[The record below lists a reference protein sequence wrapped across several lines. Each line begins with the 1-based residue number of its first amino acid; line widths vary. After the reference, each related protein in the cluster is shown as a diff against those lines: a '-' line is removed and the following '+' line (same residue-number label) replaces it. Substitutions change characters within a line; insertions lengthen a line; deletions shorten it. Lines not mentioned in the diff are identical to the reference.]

1 MFLPKN
7 SKTMIIGIT
16 GGIGSGKSTFSDL
29 LINKGYSVYNT
40 DAKARE
46 LQNVDAEIRQ
56 KIIALFGNDSYD
68 TQGLNR
74 PFIAQIV
81 FNDSSKLK
89 QLNEIVHPAV
99 KLDFVNW
106 AKQFDLNQNI
116 FLECAILFE
125 GGFHKLVDKSVLIT
139 ASELVRIQRVMK
151 RDKVTELQVRA
162 RMKNQMSEEDKKKLA
177 DFVIYSDDEKPM
189 SEKLNKFLLELD

>member
-1 MFLPKN
+1 
-7 SKTMIIGIT
+7 MIIGIT

-46 LQNVDAEIRQ
+46 LQNTDAVIRE
-56 KIIALFGNDSYD
+56 KIITLFGNDSYD
-68 TQGLNR
+68 TLGLNR

-99 KLDFVNW
+99 KLDFIKW
-106 AKQFDLNQNI
+106 AKQFNLNQNI

-162 RMKNQMSEEDKKKLA
+162 RMKNQMSEDDKKKLA

-189 SEKLNKFLLELD
+189 SEKLDEFLLRLN

>member
-1 MFLPKN
+1 
-7 SKTMIIGIT
+7 MIIGIT

-46 LQNVDAEIRQ
+46 LQNTDAVIRE
-56 KIIALFGNDSYD
+56 KIITLFGNDSYD
-68 TQGLNR
+68 SLGLNR

-99 KLDFVNW
+99 KLDFIKW
-106 AKQFDLNQNI
+106 AKQFNLNQNI

-162 RMKNQMSEEDKKKLA
+162 RMKNQMSEDDKKKLA

-189 SEKLNKFLLELD
+189 SEKLDEFLFELN

>member
-1 MFLPKN
+1 
-7 SKTMIIGIT
+7 MIIGIT

-46 LQNVDAEIRQ
+46 LQNTDAVIRE
-56 KIIALFGNDSYD
+56 KIITLFGNDSYD
-68 TQGLNR
+68 SLGLNR

-99 KLDFVNW
+99 KLDFIKW
-106 AKQFDLNQNI
+106 AKQFNLNQNI

-162 RMKNQMSEEDKKKLA
+162 RMKNQMSEDDKKKLA

-189 SEKLNKFLLELD
+189 CEKLDEFLLKLDQ

>member
-1 MFLPKN
+1 
-7 SKTMIIGIT
+7 MIIGIT

-29 LINKGYSVYNT
+29 LINKGYRVYNT

-46 LQNVDAEIRQ
+46 LQNTDAVIRE
-56 KIIALFGNDSYD
+56 KIITLFGNESYN
-68 TQGLNR
+68 TMGLNR
-74 PFIAQIV
+74 PYIAQIV
-81 FNDSSKLK
+81 FNNSAKLM
-89 QLNEIVHPAV
+89 QLNKIVHPAV
-99 KLDFVNW
+99 KLDFIKW
-106 AKQFDLNQNI
+106 AKQFNLNQNI

-177 DFVIYSDDEKPM
+177 NFVIYSDDEKPM
-189 SEKLNKFLLELD
+189 SLKIEEFLLKLD

>member
-1 MFLPKN
+1 
-7 SKTMIIGIT
+7 MIIGIT

-29 LINKGYSVYNT
+29 LIKKGYSVYNT

-46 LQNVDAEIRQ
+46 LQNTDAVIRE
-56 KIIALFGNDSYD
+56 KIITLFGNDSYD
-68 TQGLNR
+68 SLGLNR

-99 KLDFVNW
+99 KLDFIKW

-162 RMKNQMSEEDKKKLA
+162 RMKNQMSEDDKKKLA

-189 SEKLNKFLLELD
+189 SKKLDEFLLKLN

>member
-1 MFLPKN
+1 
-7 SKTMIIGIT
+7 MIIGIT

-29 LINKGYSVYNT
+29 LIKKGYSVYNT

-46 LQNVDAEIRQ
+46 LQNTDAVIRE
-56 KIIALFGNDSYD
+56 KIITLFGNDSYD
-68 TQGLNR
+68 TLGLNR

-99 KLDFVNW
+99 KLDFIKW

-162 RMKNQMSEEDKKKLA
+162 RMKNQMSEDDKKKLA

-189 SEKLNKFLLELD
+189 SKKLDEFLLKLN

>member
-1 MFLPKN
+1 
-7 SKTMIIGIT
+7 MIIGIT

-46 LQNVDAEIRQ
+46 LQNTDAVIRE
-56 KIIALFGNDSYD
+56 KIITLFGNDSYD
-68 TQGLNR
+68 TLGLNR

-99 KLDFVNW
+99 KLDFIKW
-106 AKQFDLNQNI
+106 AKQFNLNQNI

-162 RMKNQMSEEDKKKLA
+162 RMKNQMSEDDKKKLA

-189 SEKLNKFLLELD
+189 SKKLDEFLLKLN

>member
-1 MFLPKN
+1 
-7 SKTMIIGIT
+7 MIIGIT

-29 LINKGYSVYNT
+29 LINKGYRVYNT

-46 LQNVDAEIRQ
+46 LQNTDAVIRE
-56 KIIALFGNDSYD
+56 KIITLFGNESYN
-68 TQGLNR
+68 TMGLNR
-74 PFIAQIV
+74 PYIAQIV
-81 FNDSSKLK
+81 FNNSAKLM
-89 QLNEIVHPAV
+89 QLNQIVHPAV
-99 KLDFVNW
+99 KLDFIKW
-106 AKQFDLNQNI
+106 AKQFNLNQNI

-177 DFVIYSDDEKPM
+177 NFVIYSDDEKPM
-189 SEKLNKFLLELD
+189 SLKIEEFLLKLD

>member
-1 MFLPKN
+1 
-7 SKTMIIGIT
+7 MIIGIT

-46 LQNVDAEIRQ
+46 LQNTDTVIRE
-56 KIIALFGNDSYD
+56 KIITLFGNDSYN
-68 TQGLNR
+68 TFGLNR

-81 FNDSSKLK
+81 FNDISKLK

-99 KLDFVNW
+99 KLDFINW

-162 RMKNQMSEEDKKKLA
+162 RMKNQMSEDDKKKLA

-189 SEKLNKFLLELD
+189 SEKLDEFLLELDQ